1 MDDLD
6 KRLLVSLKEDARKP
20 FLKLA
25 KELNVSDATVHK
37 RVAALEESGIITG
50 YSAKLDAEKL
60 GFGITA
66 FIELRIKPGTADIV
80 GEKLTKIPRVLDIYE
95 LHSHCDF
102 LIRVQVRDIHE
113 LRNELVARIT
123 TIPEIVSKETNVV
136 LNTVKSVSGPPI

>member
-6 KRLLVSLKEDARKP
+6 RKLLVSLKEDARKP

-37 RVAALEESGIITG
+37 HVAALEESGVITG

-80 GEKLTKIPRVLDIYE
+80 GEKLAKIPRVLDIYE